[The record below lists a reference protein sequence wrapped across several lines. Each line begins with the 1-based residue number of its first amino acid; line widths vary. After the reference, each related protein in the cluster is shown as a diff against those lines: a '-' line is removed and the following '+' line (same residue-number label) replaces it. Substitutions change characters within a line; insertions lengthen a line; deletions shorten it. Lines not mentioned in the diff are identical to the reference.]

1 MFFVYLCNPKTTG
14 AVAQMVEQWTE
25 NPCVG
30 SSILPSTTKNGLTD
44 ICGAIYFP
52 KCAYIVPTFCEN

>member
-1 MFFVYLCNPKTTG
+1 MIFAYLCNPKRNG

-30 SSILPSTTKNGLTD
+30 SSILPSTTETR
-44 ICGAIYFP
+44 
-52 KCAYIVPTFCEN
+52 